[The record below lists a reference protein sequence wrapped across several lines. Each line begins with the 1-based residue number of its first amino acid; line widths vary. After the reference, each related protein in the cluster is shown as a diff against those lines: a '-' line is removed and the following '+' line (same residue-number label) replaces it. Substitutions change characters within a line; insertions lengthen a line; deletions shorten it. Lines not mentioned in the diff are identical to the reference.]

1 MPRRIA
7 MLASILCLAVGAAHA
22 QDSFPVRPVKVIV
35 PYAPGGAVDIVARIV
50 TEQMRHALGQP
61 FVIENKPGAFG
72 ILGLEE
78 LARAKA
84 DGYTLMFGNNNA
96 NVITPILY
104 PGKMRINAEKD
115 IVPVARVADMPGLL
129 ICSSNSFPPTN
140 FAEFIR
146 SEEHT
151 SEL

>member
-1 MPRRIA
+1 MVNHKRPDLGIPNRINLNSSRFSIGRYRAVRARVAGDHAMPRRIA
-7 MLASILCLAVGAAHA
+7 MLASILCLAVSAAHA

-50 TEQMRHALGQP
+50 TEEMRQTLGQP
-61 FVIENKPGAFG
+61 FIIENKPGAFG

-78 LARAKA
+78 VARAKP

-104 PGKMRINAEKD
+104 PNKMR
-115 IVPVARVADMPGLL
+115 
-129 ICSSNSFPPTN
+129 
-140 FAEFIR
+140 
-146 SEEHT
+146 
-151 SEL
+151 